1 MPTAVFETALEA
13 AEFFR
18 GCGLQIAC
26 TARESAVSL
35 YEADLTQPMFLLIGG
50 EKRGITRSFL
60 DQADVKL
67 KIPYG
72 RSFAQSLGA
81 AASTAVIA
89 FEMFRQRQPDNL
101 IT

>member
-1 MPTAVFETALEA
+1 
-13 AEFFR
+13 
-18 GCGLQIAC
+18 
-26 TARESAVSL
+26 
-35 YEADLTQPMFLLIGG
+35 MFLLIGG

-67 KIPYG
+67 EIPYG